1 MIIARVKLT
10 MVINAFYFWVSVWL
24 IILCG
29 IHDYFCL
36 SKKCNSG
43 DEAEA
48 NKVIVKLLIS
58 KERADQFIKEGLVPK
73 EMVVK
78 FFVSLS
84 ARVLCLLK
92 SCAKLKIV

>member
-1 MIIARVKLT
+1 

-58 KERADQFIKEGLVPK
+58 KERAEERAGQFIKEGLVPK

-84 ARVLCLLK
+84 ARVFCLLK
-92 SCAKLKIV
+92 SCAKLIIV